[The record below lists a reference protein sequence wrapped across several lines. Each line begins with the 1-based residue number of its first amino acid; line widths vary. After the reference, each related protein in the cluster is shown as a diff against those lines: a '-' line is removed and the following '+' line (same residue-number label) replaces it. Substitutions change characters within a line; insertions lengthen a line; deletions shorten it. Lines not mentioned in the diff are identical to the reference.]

1 LGTAVVYWL
10 SPRFRAIAQVLFW
23 VFVVT
28 SIVDL
33 FQIGR
38 MSSVGASALKLARRE
53 GVGVEF
59 SRWLTESHIVRLV
72 ANIIS
77 WALLFIL
84 YRRIW

>member
-1 LGTAVVYWL
+1 
-10 SPRFRAIAQVLFW
+10 
-23 VFVVT
+23 
-28 SIVDL
+28 
-33 FQIGR
+33 